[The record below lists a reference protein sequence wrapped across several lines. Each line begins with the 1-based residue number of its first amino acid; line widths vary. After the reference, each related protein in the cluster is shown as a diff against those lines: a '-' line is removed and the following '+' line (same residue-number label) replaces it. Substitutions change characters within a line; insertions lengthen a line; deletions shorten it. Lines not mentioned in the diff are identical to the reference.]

1 MKVQFPTIFR
11 PFFGKLTWRKDPS
24 LKVIYLTFDDGPVPE
39 ATVKILDLLDEY
51 QLKATFFC
59 VGENVRKFPEIY
71 NEVLLRGHKTGN
83 HTYNHLKGITVSTKD
98 YIENIQKASELIDS
112 KLFRPPYGRITNN
125 QKKLLQNDFEIIMW
139 DVLTQDYD
147 RNQTPEMILRN
158 IKKYTRNGSII
169 VFHDSIKAR
178 NNVLTVLPPAIE
190 FWKKEGYEF
199 GKL

>member
-1 MKVQFPTIFR
+1 MKVQFPDIFR

-39 ATVKILDLLDEY
+39 ATLKILNLLDEY

-71 NEVLLRGHKTGN
+71 TEVLHRGHNTGN
-83 HTYNHLKGITVSTKD
+83 HTYNHLKGIAVSTEEYTK
-98 YIENIQKASELIDS
+98 NIRKASELIDS
-112 KLFRPPYGRITNN
+112 KIFRPPYGRISFK
-125 QKKLLQNDFEIIMW
+125 QKKLLQNDYEIIMW

-147 RNQTPEMILRN
+147 RNQTPEMILKN

-169 VFHDSIKAR
+169 VFHDSIKAIE
-178 NNVLTVLPPAIE
+178 NAMAVLPKAIE
-190 FWKKEGYEF
+190 FWKIEGYEF
-199 GKL
+199 GLL